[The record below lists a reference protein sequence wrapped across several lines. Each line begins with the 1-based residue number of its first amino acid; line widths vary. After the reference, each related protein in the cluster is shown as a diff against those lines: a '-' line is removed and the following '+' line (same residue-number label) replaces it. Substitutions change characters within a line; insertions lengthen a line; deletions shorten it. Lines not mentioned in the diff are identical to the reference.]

1 MPSTRRSTA
10 ATQPSISC
18 RIPPLPGRLPLFRT
32 TGISRSATTEKVDVV
47 DVHAHAAPVRW
58 LAETRFP
65 HVTVTPSGSVT
76 FGDEPAG
83 RPLAAALSD
92 LSDPGARGSW
102 LIAQR
107 VDRQVVS
114 VWSDLFGY
122 SLPAGEGADWAAQL
136 TGGLRGRGEPDP
148 RLTALAT
155 VPLQDPVAAAAAV
168 SGVRGVV
175 IGTRAGG
182 RELDDA
188 AFTPFWEA
196 ADEAGAG
203 GFLHAGLG
211 AGGPREADFGLMNGL
226 GRIEDGTVTLARLL
240 YAGIPARYPGLKLLV
255 ANGGG
260 AVPYVL
266 GRLVRNHLLDPVRTH
281 DPLESFALVYFDS
294 VLSDSVALEFLVAK
308 AGADHVLLGSDYP
321 FGIGDPAPRE
331 TVLRARLTLAERELI
346 LGQTAAALFPG

>member
-1 MPSTRRSTA
+1 
-10 ATQPSISC
+10 
-18 RIPPLPGRLPLFRT
+18 
-32 TGISRSATTEKVDVV
+32 
-47 DVHAHAAPVRW
+47 VHAHAAPARW
-58 LAETRFP
+58 LAEARFP
-65 HVTVTPSGSVT
+65 HVTVTSAGAVT
-76 FGDEPAG
+76 FADGAQG
-83 RPLAAALSD
+83 RPVAAGLSDSLPDAAARGAWLAAH
-92 LSDPGARGSW
+92 G
-102 LIAQR
+102 

-122 SLPAGEGADWAAQL
+122 SLPASEGADWAAQL
-136 TGGLRGRGEPDP
+136 TSALRAMCDADP
-148 RLTALAT
+148 RLTALTT

-168 SGVRGVV
+168 PGAPGLV

-182 RELDDA
+182 RELDDP

-196 ADEAGAG
+196 ADEAGAVV
-203 GFLHAGLG
+203 FLHAGRGL
-211 AGGPREADFGLMNGL
+211 AGPRYADFGLMNGL

-240 YAGIPARYPGLKLLV
+240 YAGIPARFPGLKLVV

-266 GRLVRNHLLDPVRTH
+266 GRLVRNHLLDPASTD

-294 VLSDSVALEFLVAK
+294 VLADSVALEFLVAK

-331 TVLRARLTLAERELI
+331 TVLRARITLGERELI
-346 LGQTAAALFPG
+346 LGQTAARLFPR

>member
-1 MPSTRRSTA
+1 
-10 ATQPSISC
+10 
-18 RIPPLPGRLPLFRT
+18 
-32 TGISRSATTEKVDVV
+32 VDVV

-83 RPLAAALSD
+83 RPLAAGLSD

-136 TGGLRGRGEPDP
+136 TCALRALCEPDP

-168 SGVRGVV
+168 SGVRGGPGDPGGPGVPGVV

-196 ADEAGAG
+196 ADEAGAVV
-203 GFLHAGLG
+203 FLHAGFG
-211 AGGPREADFGLMNGL
+211 AAGPRYADFGLMNGL

-240 YAGIPARYPGLKLLV
+240 YAGIPARYPGLKLVV

>member
-1 MPSTRRSTA
+1 
-10 ATQPSISC
+10 
-18 RIPPLPGRLPLFRT
+18 
-32 TGISRSATTEKVDVV
+32 VDVT

-58 LAETRFP
+58 LTETPFP
-65 HVTVTPSGSVT
+65 HVTVTASGSVT
-76 FGDEPAG
+76 FAGGPPG
-83 RPLAAALSD
+83 RPMAAGLSD
-92 LSDPGARGSW
+92 SVADAAARGSW
-102 LIAQR
+102 LISQG

-114 VWSDLFGY
+114 VWADLFGY

-136 TGGLRGRGEPDP
+136 TCALRAMCAADP

-155 VPLQDPVAAAAAV
+155 VPLQDPAAAAAALSSV
-168 SGVRGVV
+168 PGVAGVL

-196 ADEAGAG
+196 ADAAGAVV
-203 GFLHAGLG
+203 FLHAGIG
-211 AGGPREADFGLMNGL
+211 SAGPRYADFGLMNGL

-240 YAGIPARYPGLKLLV
+240 YAGIPARFPGLKLVV

-266 GRLVRNHLLDPVRTH
+266 GRLVRNHLLDPAGTR

-321 FGIGDPAPRE
+321 FGIGDLAPRQ
-331 TVLRARLTLAERELI
+331 TVLRARLTLPERELI
-346 LGQTAAALFPG
+346 LGQTAAGLFPH

>member
-1 MPSTRRSTA
+1 
-10 ATQPSISC
+10 
-18 RIPPLPGRLPLFRT
+18 
-32 TGISRSATTEKVDVV
+32 VDVT

-58 LAETRFP
+58 LTEARFP
-65 HVTVTPSGSVT
+65 HVTVSGSAVT
-76 FGDEPAG
+76 FGDGTPGRPMPAG
-83 RPLAAALSD
+83 SGSPGLSSPGLGSPGLGSPGLGDGPADWAARA
-92 LSDPGARGSW
+92 AW
-102 LIAQR
+102 LTVQG

-114 VWSDLFGY
+114 VWSDLYGY
-122 SLPAGEGADWAAQL
+122 PLPPDEGADWAAQL
-136 TGGLRGRGEPDP
+136 TGALRAMCDGDP

-155 VPLQDPVAAAAAV
+155 VPLQDPVAAAVAAA
-168 SGVRGVV
+168 GATGVV

-182 RELDDA
+182 RELDDP

-196 ADEAGAG
+196 ADAAGTVV
-203 GFLHAGLG
+203 FLHPGYGSL
-211 AGGPREADFGLMNGL
+211 RRRYADFGLMNGL

-240 YAGIPARYPGLKLLV
+240 YAGIPARFPGLKLVV

-266 GRLVRNHLLDPVRTH
+266 GRLVRNHLLDPARTR

-321 FGIGDPAPRE
+321 FRIGDPAPRE
-331 TVLRARLTLAERELI
+331 TVGRARLTLGERELI
-346 LGQTAAALFPG
+346 LGRTAASLFG

>member
-1 MPSTRRSTA
+1 M
-10 ATQPSISC
+10 
-18 RIPPLPGRLPLFRT
+18 
-32 TGISRSATTEKVDVV
+32 
-47 DVHAHAAPVRW
+47 HAHAAPVRW

-65 HVTVTPSGSVT
+65 HVTVTSAGSVT
-76 FGDEPAG
+76 FGDELAG
-83 RPLAAALSD
+83 RPLAAG
-92 LSDPGARGSW
+92 LSDPAARGSW

-114 VWSDLFGY
+114 IWSDLFGY
-122 SLPAGEGADWAAQL
+122 SLPTGEGADWAAQL
-136 TGGLRGRGEPDP
+136 TCALCAMCEPDP

-168 SGVRGVV
+168 SGVRGVPSGPGAPGVV

-196 ADEAGAG
+196 ADEAGAVV
-203 GFLHAGLG
+203 FLHAGFG
-211 AGGPREADFGLMNGL
+211 AAGPRYADFGLMNGL

-240 YAGIPARYPGLKLLV
+240 YAGIPARYPGLKLVV

-266 GRLVRNHLLDPVRTH
+266 GRLVRNHLLDPARTR

-346 LGQTAAALFPG
+346 LEPDGGRLVPGLNLRYGATHHCQL